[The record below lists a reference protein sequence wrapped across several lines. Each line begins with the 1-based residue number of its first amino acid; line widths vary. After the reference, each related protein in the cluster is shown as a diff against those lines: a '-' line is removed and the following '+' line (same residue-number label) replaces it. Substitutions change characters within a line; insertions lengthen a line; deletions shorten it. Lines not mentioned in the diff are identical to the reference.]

1 MKRNIQANTHQ
12 FMIEEHLNDSIVITA
27 ICEITGQIFRSDIL
41 KLTKINISTIVSAF
55 NNDNKQIKCKV

>member
-1 MKRNIQANTHQ
+1 
-12 FMIEEHLNDSIVITA
+12 MIEEHLNDSIVITA